1 MAKYIIDPMHSDIE
15 FKIKH
20 LMISTVR
27 GRFNNYE
34 AFMVSEKEDFSD
46 AQIECKIDVASIYTS
61 IKDRDDHLRS
71 PDFFDVEKYPHMI
84 FKSKSIVIKD
94 DEYQIF
100 GDFTIQNTTK
110 PVVLKGRYNGCD
122 VDHYGQTKYGFELEG
137 TIKRSDWF
145 LDFNVVGGKN
155 TLLIGN
161 DVKLEISIQMLKED
175 K

>member
-1 MAKYIIDPMHSDIE
+1 MAKFIIDPMHSDIE

-34 AFMVSEKEDFSD
+34 AWMISDKKDFSD
-46 AQIECKIDVASIYTS
+46 AHIECHVDVASIYTS

-71 PDFFDVEKYPHMI
+71 PDFFDVEKFPYMI
-84 FKSKSIVIKD
+84 FKSSKVESKG
-94 DEYQIF
+94 DEYLVH
-100 GDFTIQNTTK
+100 GDLTIQSTTK
-110 PVVLKGRYNGCD
+110 PIILEGSFNGSD
-122 VDHYGQTKYGFELEG
+122 VDHYGQTKYGFELSG

-145 LDFNVVGGKN
+145 LDFNIPGGQN

-161 DVKLEISIQMLKED
+161 DVKLEISIQMIKEA
-175 K
+175 